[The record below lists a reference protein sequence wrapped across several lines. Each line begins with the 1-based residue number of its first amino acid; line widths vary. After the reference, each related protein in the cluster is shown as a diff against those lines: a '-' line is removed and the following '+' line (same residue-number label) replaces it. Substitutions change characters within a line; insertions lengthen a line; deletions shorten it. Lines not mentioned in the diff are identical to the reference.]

1 MLRSGHAVILC
12 AFALLT
18 IGVVMVSSAGMAV
31 SPIQIGPAGE
41 VSAEP
46 PVTASGVIFS
56 RPTAYMTL
64 AIGAMLAMSL
74 LPVRRLA
81 ASALAPAARRPLLF
95 LALGTLGLLGVLASV
110 YLPGIS
116 REINGAHRWVNLRLP
131 GLESVQPSEI
141 AKWGIIPLL
150 ALFAALPTQDG
161 SPRLARPLAGLLPA
175 LAALG
180 AVSGMI
186 VLEDL
191 GTGVLIASAGT
202 AVLVA
207 GGARVWHLAPAI
219 PLAAIAFYQAVA
231 TSEYRLR
238 RILAFIDPF
247 ADPRG
252 DGYHMIQSMA
262 TVAGGGLTGR
272 GLGHGLQKFDYLPE
286 DTTDFLF
293 AVICEELGLAGA
305 TLVIALLAMLIL
317 VGAGIALRERSGVLK
332 LCALGI
338 VATLAFQALINLVV
352 VTGMGPTKGIA
363 LPLLSAGGTGW
374 ILTAASLGV
383 LVAIDRAHAR
393 EEADEPAD
401 EPAAE
406 SSADEARRAPEV
418 IEIPGFIEP
427 KPNRKPGLRP
437 QTKPAPAIATAR
449 ALADTRR
456 AHAAA
461 LLTALI
467 DHKRAETKAHDDA
480 ERPLVVTGSLFTSKP
495 VVRLRPAT
503 RTPTSLTTDPDQQV
517 SPDRDEQPGL
527 FDQAEPHRAAG

>member
-1 MLRSGHAVILC
+1 
-12 AFALLT
+12 
-18 IGVVMVSSAGMAV
+18 
-31 SPIQIGPAGE
+31 
-41 VSAEP
+41 
-46 PVTASGVIFS
+46 
-56 RPTAYMTL
+56 
-64 AIGAMLAMSL
+64 
-74 LPVRRLA
+74 
-81 ASALAPAARRPLLF
+81 
-95 LALGTLGLLGVLASV
+95 
-110 YLPGIS
+110 
-116 REINGAHRWVNLRLP
+116 
-131 GLESVQPSEI
+131 
-141 AKWGIIPLL
+141 
-150 ALFAALPTQDG
+150 
-161 SPRLARPLAGLLPA
+161 
-175 LAALG
+175 
-180 AVSGMI
+180 
-186 VLEDL
+186 
-191 GTGVLIASAGT
+191 
-202 AVLVA
+202 
-207 GGARVWHLAPAI
+207 
-219 PLAAIAFYQAVA
+219 
-231 TSEYRLR
+231 
-238 RILAFIDPF
+238 
-247 ADPRG
+247 
-252 DGYHMIQSMA
+252 
-262 TVAGGGLTGR
+262 
-272 GLGHGLQKFDYLPE
+272 LQKFDYLPE

-305 TLVIALLAMLIL
+305 TLVIALLAMLML

-406 SSADEARRAPEV
+406 SSADEARHAPEV
-418 IEIPGFIEP
+418 IEVPGFIEP
-427 KPNRKPGLRP
+427 KPNRTPGLRPGLRP
-437 QTKPAPAIATAR
+437 QTKPPPAIATAR

-503 RTPTSLTTDPDQQV
+503 RTPTSLTTVPDQQA